1 MRWAVSGFVG
11 LLLVAGGDVSARSQ
25 RDPIPREYP
34 SPDYPVEMEETG
46 LDGRTELVFIVQ
58 TDGTVRDPEV
68 RFATHPAFGDAAM
81 EVISSWHFKPA
92 IRDGRLVPI
101 RVAQPFRFHAGSV
114 RRANAILG
122 RIVFENIEEVVY
134 SPVEVGGL
142 PEIVYEPIAPYPR
155 KMEGSGQTEVIYV
168 TMTVGPDG
176 RGYNVEIEGYPPKAF
191 VLSAV
196 IAASR
201 YRFKPVIRNG
211 EGVYVYTRVA
221 IVISEDGPDRRGKGR
236 GAPVGDSDDIYA
248 DYPDF
253 WN

>member
-1 MRWAVSGFVG
+1 
-11 LLLVAGGDVSARSQ
+11 
-25 RDPIPREYP
+25 
-34 SPDYPVEMEETG
+34 MEDTG
-46 LDGRTELVFIVQ
+46 LDGRTELVFIVD
-58 TDGTVRDPEV
+58 TDGRVRDPEV

-81 EVISSWHFKPA
+81 EVIGSWLFKPG
-92 IRDGRLVPI
+92 IRNGRIVPI

-114 RRANAILG
+114 RKANAILG
-122 RIVFENIEEVVY
+122 RIVFENIKEVVY

-142 PEIVYEPIAPYPR
+142 PEIVYEPVAPYPR
-155 KMEGSGQTEVIYV
+155 DLEGSGKTEVVYV

-196 IAASR
+196 IAASH

-221 IVISEDGPDRRGKGR
+221 VVISEDAADRRRRGKGR
-236 GAPVGDSDDIYA
+236 DAPVGDSDDVYA

-253 WN
+253 